1 MTAFE
6 LIGLVVLLFVALAL
20 PALGQSVRNW
30 TEDKPERDADAE
42 SLTESTVTGISDPG
56 VAELNPQ
63 QHPTERNSGR
73 ASIAQPR
80 RHVAACRLQRRR
92 LGGRG

>member
-42 SLTESTVTGISDPG
+42 FF
-56 VAELNPQ
+56 
-63 QHPTERNSGR
+63 ERIDGDR
-73 ASIAQPR
+73 DQ
-80 RHVAACRLQRRR
+80 
-92 LGGRG
+92 